1 MITIWDN
8 DKYILD
14 EVDLIIIEMAE
25 KHNSMNT
32 IIICFSGSCRQPK

>member
-14 EVDLIIIEMAE
+14 EVDLTIIEMAE

-32 IIICFSGSCRQPK
+32 IITCFSASCRQPK